1 MMELAI
7 TKNTTELEQLEGVIQ
22 KNIGAFYEVG
32 RALMEIRDKGLY
44 RDVLGYDTFEAYCKH
59 RWDFN
64 RAYAYRLMGSAQV
77 IDAVSPIGI
86 QSPDNERQTRPLARL
101 EPDQQREAWQKA
113 VETAPEGKVTAAHVS
128 MVVREMVALPTTDN
142 KITITKETIE
152 DSDAIF
158 HLKRWWKKAT
168 KKDRQIFLSWKE
180 LTGEQPKPYVLKHNE
195 PIIKQELVSEDFQL
209 AYDAMIIEL
218 KNALATKWKDT
229 SYKGALEMM
238 RTLVVITEQMG
249 KKRGAVR

>member
-128 MVVREMVALPTTDN
+128 KVVKEM
-142 KITITKETIE
+142 
-152 DSDAIF
+152 S
-158 HLKRWWKKAT
+158 
-168 KKDRQIFLSWKE
+168 
-180 LTGEQPKPYVLKHNE
+180 GEQPKPYVLKPHE
-195 PIIKQELVSEDFQL
+195 PIIKQELISEDFQL

-218 KNALATKWKDT
+218 KNARATKWKDT

-238 RTLVVITEQMG
+238 KILVVITEQMG

>member
-1 MMELAI
+1 MENAI
-7 TKNTTELEQLEGVIQ
+7 TKNTVELEQLETVIKQ
-22 KNIGAFYEVG
+22 NIGAFYEVG

-113 VETAPEGKVTAAHVS
+113 VATAPEGKVQCRFRNWIFAP
-128 MVVREMVALPTTDN
+128 ALIIASFISFCP
-142 KITITKETIE
+142 
-152 DSDAIF
+152 
-158 HLKRWWKKAT
+158 LK
-168 KKDRQIFLSWKE
+168 
-180 LTGEQPKPYVLKHNE
+180 
-195 PIIKQELVSEDFQL
+195 
-209 AYDAMIIEL
+209 
-218 KNALATKWKDT
+218 
-229 SYKGALEMM
+229 
-238 RTLVVITEQMG
+238 
-249 KKRGAVR
+249 